1 MKDTYD
7 FTYAGDLRHFIG
19 VLLDDYCP
27 TQLKIFDSDI
37 VYDVIKDLK
46 QFDVELTGD
55 QIFEDC
61 CLECNALLNKDL
73 QQLKEDF
80 SYTDMEELSEYEKET
95 VKEFLDAY
103 NGNYNL
109 IDYECNGNASSIW
122 IRKDLTSN
130 EIEVCRIID
139 KHFDVFKNLEDRVD
153 IDLFNIRKEEI
164 STERNEIEEDLDEI
178 EMKVVKM
185 EKRFTSSNKRIVE
198 FCNLMESVKLKH
210 MIDARILILEDVTS
224 LGSLYISQ
232 DKTRQLLN
240 EYLKPYR
247 FEISKD
253 YTSLH
258 NIGNNHKYDVIDCDV
273 LDNVETHIGHL
284 SINNLMG
291 YNSVM
296 FIEDMDE
303 KRIGSKTF
311 ELTKQGL
318 LTRENER
325 WIGWDKYIQEKH
337 LDWNLNDLEKEQEI
351 RSLVRQ
357 CIEEEILQVE
367 NGYIMVIRETTDG
380 NTVWTLATY
389 EQVIED
395 LKNEKQFQVFKDA
408 LQQKQQLK
416 EKQESQS
423 KKQVYQQSL
432 KDMQEVYDK
441 IEKFNKEHKAPLG
454 TEKYEYEL
462 YAYMKQNGLYVHLYE
477 EYENG
482 EFLKDFDYGL
492 VTGTIYGYPDKE
504 LRLSE
509 SFEIWGKD
517 GEYFGA
523 YSKKDVMTKLDG
535 LDAKQ
540 QEKTQSIDEEK
551 DLELDEFEK

>member
-1 MKDTYD
+1 
-7 FTYAGDLRHFIG
+7 
-19 VLLDDYCP
+19 
-27 TQLKIFDSDI
+27 
-37 VYDVIKDLK
+37 
-46 QFDVELTGD
+46 
-55 QIFEDC
+55 
-61 CLECNALLNKDL
+61 
-73 QQLKEDF
+73 
-80 SYTDMEELSEYEKET
+80 
-95 VKEFLDAY
+95 
-103 NGNYNL
+103 
-109 IDYECNGNASSIW
+109 
-122 IRKDLTSN
+122 
-130 EIEVCRIID
+130 
-139 KHFDVFKNLEDRVD
+139 
-153 IDLFNIRKEEI
+153 
-164 STERNEIEEDLDEI
+164 
-178 EMKVVKM
+178 M
-185 EKRFTSSNKRIVE
+185 EKRFTSSHKRIVE